1 MLRSMREGAKS
12 PVMKVFLL
20 FLAAGFALW
29 GIGDMSGGLFSS
41 GNKAVEAGSHSVS
54 ANEAATE
61 FERTRIS
68 VGAGLSTGEALQTGL
83 LNEVMGTLARRTL
96 YQAEASRLGVT
107 STRDMQKTAI
117 GRELAFRDELGQFS
131 NIRFR
136 TALAQAGFTE
146 QQYLDR
152 LSYSLLQDQIEGSIT
167 AAGAFPENITARLSV
182 FRLEQRTATLKQ
194 IDVKDQ
200 NIAMPSDEELVT
212 FFDREQENYDAPA
225 LRSFEIIYLAPD
237 LIEDRIEIDDAEL
250 RTAFDLRRDE
260 FVTPERRKLQQMVFD
275 TEQDAT
281 AAKAELDAGK
291 SFASVAEDSLN
302 WTQSDTD
309 LGLVTRS
316 DLADELAD
324 TVFSAT
330 VNEPAGPVASS
341 FGYHVI
347 LVDEIQPGSE
357 ANFDD
362 VKDQI
367 SSTLIAEQAIDTVYD
382 YANQLEDNLGTGAS
396 LSEAAA
402 QMEITIGYIE
412 NIDRNGLDIDGL
424 PISASYGDLATDS
437 LFLQQAW
444 ELDIDTISTVI
455 ETVGNSFFVVRP
467 TNEADSRS
475 RTLDEVKAR
484 VAADWTQERAL
495 DAARNQ
501 AETILASTETAL
513 ADATQSEMFRRTG
526 SGLDHAAA
534 GLIAEAA
541 FSQAVGEAKL
551 VETGDSVI
559 VVRTDSVVAAEQ
571 SEQAEMSETMQNGL
585 NRLVGS
591 DLSSALALAL
601 SETHALELN
610 PALVQQ
616 VLVGQ
621 AGQ

>member
-54 ANEAATE
+54 ATEAATE

-68 VGAGLSTGEALQTGL
+68 VGAGLSTGEALQAGL

-96 YQAEASRLGVT
+96 YRAEASRLGVT
-107 STRDMQKTAI
+107 STREMQKTAI
-117 GRELAFRDELGQFS
+117 GREPAFRDDLGQFS
-131 NIRFR
+131 DIRFR
-136 TALAQAGFTE
+136 TALAQAGYTE

-152 LSYSLLQDQIEGSIT
+152 LSHSLLQDQIEGSVT
-167 AAGAFPENITARLSV
+167 ASGAFPKAITDRLSA

-200 NIAMPSDEELVT
+200 NIAAPSAADLDAYFT
-212 FFDREQENYDAPA
+212 QEQENYDAPA
-225 LRSFEIIYLAPD
+225 LRSFEVIYLSPD
-237 LIEDRIEIDDAEL
+237 LIEGRIEPEESEL
-250 RTAFDLRRDE
+250 RDAFDLRRDD
-260 FVTPERRKLQQMVFD
+260 FITPERRRLRQMVFD
-275 TEQDAT
+275 TEQDA
-281 AAKAELDAGK
+281 AAALAELNAGK
-291 SFASVAEDSLN
+291 SFDVVADEKLQ

-309 LGLVTRS
+309 LGFVTRR

-324 TVFSAT
+324 TVFSAPANT
-330 VNEPAGPVASS
+330 PAGPVSS
-341 FGYHVI
+341 TFGYHVV
-347 LVDEIQPGSE
+347 LVEEIQPGSE
-357 ANFDD
+357 ASFDE

-367 SSTLIAEQAIDTVYD
+367 AGTLVAEQAIDTVYD
-382 YANQLEDNLGTGAS
+382 YANQLEDTLGTGAS

-402 QMEITIGYIE
+402 QVDMVVGRIE
-412 NIDRNGLDIDGL
+412 NIDRNGRDIDGQTL
-424 PISASYGDLATDS
+424 VDSYGDLATDS

-444 ELDIDTISTVI
+444 ELDIDMISTVI

-467 TNEADSRS
+467 TAEADSRS
-475 RTLDEVKAR
+475 RSLDEVRDR
-484 VAADWTQERAL
+484 VIADWTQQRAL
-495 DAARNQ
+495 EAAK
-501 AETILASTETAL
+501 AEAEQVMATAETAL
-513 ADATQSEMFRRTG
+513 ADQAESGLFRRTG
-526 SGLDHAAA
+526 SGLDHSAA

-541 FSQAVGEAKL
+541 FSQPAGATKL

-559 VVRTDSVVAAEQ
+559 VVRTETVVAAEQ
-571 SEQAEMSETMQNGL
+571 AEQAEMSETMQNSL
-585 NRLVGS
+585 DRLVRA
-591 DLSSALALAL
+591 DIASAFALAL
-601 SETHALELN
+601 SETHTLELN

-621 AGQ
+621 VGQ